1 MATNLYQDGYRVGR
15 YGLDHVFQFTKPPE
29 YVIGWQEGRRRRRMQ
44 LAIEFT
50 AVGSIIFV
58 ILVLAAWSLTA
69 NGVV

>member
-15 YGLDHVFQFTKPPE
+15 YNLEHMFTFTKPPE

-50 AVGSIIFV
+50 AVSSIIFV